1 MIDAPDGD
9 NLVTALPSPPTI
21 ARNQGSVDDFPPL
34 PTETE
39 IYILPDGRVI
49 VADLPVELAAILSSL
64 GVTEPSEVSR

>member
-9 NLVTALPSPPTI
+9 NPVTALPSATI
-21 ARNQGSVDDFPPL
+21 AQNQASVDDFPPL

-64 GVTEPSEVSR
+64 GVTEACEVSR